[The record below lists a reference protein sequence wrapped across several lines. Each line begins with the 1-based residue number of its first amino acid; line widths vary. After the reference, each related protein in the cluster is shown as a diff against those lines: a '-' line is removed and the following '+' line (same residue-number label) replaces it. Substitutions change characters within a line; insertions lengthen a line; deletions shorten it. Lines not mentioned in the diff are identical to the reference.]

1 MLTAD
6 SYHDVEYNSH
16 TPDIIAKATVGNS
29 LQDFRCSVSGTSAEG
44 FAGWAWGAQFADLN
58 NDGWEDLYVANGY
71 ISQPDKDDL

>member
-44 FAGWAWGAQFADLN
+44 FADVFVVHDSRKS
-58 NDGWEDLYVANGY
+58 EV
-71 ISQPDKDDL
+71 